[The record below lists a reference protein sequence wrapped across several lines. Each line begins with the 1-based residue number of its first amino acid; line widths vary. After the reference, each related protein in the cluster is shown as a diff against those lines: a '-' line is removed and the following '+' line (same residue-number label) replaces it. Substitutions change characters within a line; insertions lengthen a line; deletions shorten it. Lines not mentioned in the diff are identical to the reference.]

1 MPAKS
6 KSSPKIPK
14 KRDND
19 VPPQPLTK
27 LLKGGS
33 NSPLLRLLNSQTRDE
48 IAEVH
53 IAKWYQH
60 SRDAQRRSG
69 VSLTTSS
76 QWIEEIIGA
85 LPAANDAR
93 PGAGGALTTLAAAQ
107 ALRELL
113 AISGE
118 ADCCPVLE
126 RLISQTEQLKLHVAD
141 TAIHPWLEQMLAVE
155 LPLTLAY
162 QLPALVVQA
171 DLAQPA
177 ADWMAGAV
185 GVGLDDDGWPRAELV
200 PLFGPLMASWV
211 RSLKMIA
218 ALELD
223 FSAEVSVQ
231 IEWGVRQLLRLVRS
245 SGSLMMSGPAAL
257 PITDECLATML
268 KISGEADDRLFAKG
282 IRTESGINVEK
293 LGKLA
298 SSSSVSEWGESG
310 VLRSQWRCRSPYLAF
325 EYSQRSFSLELGA
338 NKSLIVGS
346 AFPQIKF
353 NGQSTTP
360 IEGFEIVCDEH
371 DQDVDYIELQ
381 MPMTHSITLTRQL
394 ILSRSEEFLLVTDCI
409 VPLLS
414 GQIEYQCDWP
424 LADGLNCLPE
434 SETREMYLQDP
445 KIQAL
450 VLPLSLPEWKVGRSS
465 GRLECVENRLR
476 LTDSVNGAGLYVP
489 LVFDLNAKR
498 AKKKRT
504 WRHLTVAEDRRPV
517 SREIAAAFRFQLDKQ
532 QWYFYRAVSQPGNR
546 SFLGENFNG
555 EFVIGR
561 FDRRGTVTE
570 MLRIQS

>member
-33 NSPLLRLLNSQTRDE
+33 NSPLLWLLNSQTRDE

-85 LPAANDAR
+85 LPAANDSR

-338 NKSLIVGS
+338 NKSLIVGP

>member
-6 KSSPKIPK
+6 KSSPKSPK
-14 KRDND
+14 KRDTA
-19 VPPQPLTK
+19 VPPPPLTK

-33 NSPLLRLLNSQTRDE
+33 TSPLLWLLNGQTRHE
-48 IAEVH
+48 IAEGH
-53 IAKWYQH
+53 IAKWYRH
-60 SRDAQRRSG
+60 NRDVQQRSG
-69 VSLTTSS
+69 MSLTTAS

-85 LPAANDAR
+85 LPSANDSR
-93 PGAGGALTTLAAAQ
+93 SGAGGALTTLAAAQ

-113 AISGE
+113 AASGE
-118 ADCCPVLE
+118 ADCSPLLE
-126 RLISQTEQLKLHVAD
+126 RLISQTEQLKLHEAD
-141 TAIHPWLEQMLAVE
+141 TAIHAWLEQMLAVE

-200 PLFGPLMASWV
+200 PLFGPLMASWA
-211 RSLKMIA
+211 RSLKLID

-223 FSAEVSVQ
+223 FSSEVSAQ
-231 IEWGVRQLLRLVRS
+231 IEWGVRQLLRLLRS
-245 SGSLMMSGPAAL
+245 SGSLMMSGPDAL
-257 PITDECLATML
+257 PITDECLAMML
-268 KISGEADDRLFAKG
+268 KISGESDDRIFAKG

-293 LGKLA
+293 ISKLA

-310 VLRSQWRCRSPYLAF
+310 VLRSQWRGRAPYLAF

-338 NKSLIVGS
+338 NKPLIVGS
-346 AFPQIKF
+346 TFPQIKF

-381 MPMTHSITLTRQL
+381 MPMTQSITLTRQL
-394 ILSRSEEFLLVTDCI
+394 ILSRSEEFLLVADCI
-409 VPLLS
+409 VPLLP

-424 LADGLNCLPE
+424 LADGLSCLPE

-476 LTDSVNGAGLYVP
+476 LTDSANGAGLYVP

-498 AKKKRT
+498 ARKKRT
-504 WRHLTVAEDRRPV
+504 WRQLTVAEDRRQV